1 MTRTKHTTWRILLK
15 EGIYIYIERER
26 ERERERINGD
36 GNSFPPFVDILL
48 YITKYL
54 KIAKEV
60 IIEVYIY
67 LEESPFLTSI
77 TDLSQCLGPLLPIE
91 LREVNHWDRHWK
103 EKIEEQQ
110 RYRREYVVVYLVSLI
125 NLLGGKKGGSFRL
138 FI

>member
-1 MTRTKHTTWRILLK
+1 MTDTSQRRY
-15 EGIYIYIERER
+15 IYIYRERER

-91 LREVNHWDRHWK
+91 LREVNHWDRH
-103 EKIEEQQ
+103 
-110 RYRREYVVVYLVSLI
+110 
-125 NLLGGKKGGSFRL
+125 
-138 FI
+138 